1 MNLLGIHIL
10 RKLIG
15 LAFLFAIALQVNARF
30 YFEPSPNFFFRFFS
44 LDTARYPLSDRY
56 GDPYTYPN
64 RNPFYLQDTSFIKK
78 NIVYDPLTKEY
89 YIEEKIGSQYYRTPV
104 SFSMKEFID
113 MQGKKDEQ
121 DYFRKRAN
129 LLSDMNRRTYKPKF
143 KFSSN
148 WVNRI
153 TGNGKIEIKPSGY
166 VDILAGYQGQ
176 NTKNPTLP
184 ERARKNG
191 GFDFNMNSQLQ
202 VDANIGDKLKL
213 PINYNTLANFDY
225 ENQIKLDYH
234 GQDDEILKLFQAG
247 NINFTTKGTLIPGA
261 QSLFGIK
268 TQLQF
273 GKLFITGAL
282 ANQRSTRQTLGLQG
296 GSATQRFSL
305 KADEYE
311 ENRHFLL
318 AQYFRNHFNEA
329 MKNLPIVNSA
339 VHIERIEVWVTN
351 RTGATT
357 DTRDIVALASLGEG
371 GANTL
376 PDNSSNPLY
385 NSIVQNAAVRNSTAV
400 YQYFNSTGFTAGTGF

>member
-1 MNLLGIHIL
+1 
-10 RKLIG
+10 
-15 LAFLFAIALQVNARF
+15 
-30 YFEPSPNFFFRFFS
+30 
-44 LDTARYPLSDRY
+44 
-56 GDPYTYPN
+56 
-64 RNPFYLQDTSFIKK
+64 
-78 NIVYDPLTKEY
+78 
-89 YIEEKIGSQYYRTPV
+89 
-104 SFSMKEFID
+104 MKEFID
-113 MQGKKDEQ
+113 MQGKKDEE

-339 VHIERIEVWVTN
+339 VQIQRIEVWVTN

-357 DTRDIVALASLGEG
+357 DTRDIVGLANLAEG

-376 PDNSSNPLY
+376 PDNSANSLY
-385 NSIVQNAAVRNSTAV
+385 NSITQNRCRPKFYSS
-400 YQYFNSTGFTAGTGF
+400 YQYFNSTGFAAGTGF